1 MTSED
6 CRVYHER
13 QKLQFCLLHAL
24 NNLFQEND
32 AFTRANLNATAEK
45 LVLEEPNKEPWTPL
59 SFVFKP
65 HHNTVTGNYDITI
78 EIELLQSIWMGL
90 RLLMK
95 LWFDGIWNSRHWD
108 TPGKINELW
117 YNLDSDLLAPHPFKD
132 IDEVRQFLDHVI
144 GDNGEILFVI
154 NDRN

>member
-1 MTSED
+1 M
-6 CRVYHER
+6 
-13 QKLQFCLLHAL
+13 F
-24 NNLFQEND
+24 
-32 AFTRANLNATAEK
+32 
-45 LVLEEPNKEPWTPL
+45 EEPNKEPWTPL

-65 HHNTVTGNYDITI
+65 YHTTVTGNYDITI

-90 RLLMK
+90 RLLIN

-108 TPGKINELW
+108 APGKINELW
-117 YNLDSDLLAPHPFKD
+117 YNLDSDLLAHPFKD

-154 NDRN
+154 NDRS